1 MKSKQVTIFDKAMIA
16 AVQEA
21 IKPAHVDAKA
31 LIIVSPEHYWEV
43 VNERLRSSRNE
54 VIEECAKVADNF
66 AEVTARID
74 GGFDNSTTAVG
85 MTRIAESIRS
95 LKDTTNG

>member
-1 MKSKQVTIFDKAMIA
+1 MKSKQVTVFDKAMIA

-43 VNERLRSSRNE
+43 VNERLRASRSE
-54 VIEECAKVADNF
+54 VIEECAKVAD
-66 AEVTARID
+66 ETAKSLRVYRD
-74 GGFDNSTTAVG
+74 HFYVADHVEAV
-85 MTRIAESIRS
+85 AADIRK
-95 LKDTTNG
+95 LKEPPHG